1 MVSGQQFNNRDITA
15 LQFRALVLQ
24 NPFNEKLLGRL
35 ASMGLRECHLTA
47 GCLFQTVW
55 NQISGRDPAWGIKDY
70 DIFYFDDQDL
80 SWDAEDRVI
89 RWVAEETADIPI
101 KVEIK
106 NQARVH
112 LWYRDRFGGNY
123 PQLKSARAGIDRYLI
138 SCTCIGI
145 EAKTGQLYAPYGLHD
160 LISGTLAM
168 NPLNPRPELFQQKAM
183 SYQQRWPWLQIVE

>member
-112 LWYRDRFGGNY
+112 LWYRDRFGVIIR
-123 PQLKSARAGIDRYLI
+123 S
-138 SCTCIGI
+138 
-145 EAKTGQLYAPYGLHD
+145 
-160 LISGTLAM
+160 
-168 NPLNPRPELFQQKAM
+168 LNPRAQAL
-183 SYQQRWPWLQIVE
+183 IVI